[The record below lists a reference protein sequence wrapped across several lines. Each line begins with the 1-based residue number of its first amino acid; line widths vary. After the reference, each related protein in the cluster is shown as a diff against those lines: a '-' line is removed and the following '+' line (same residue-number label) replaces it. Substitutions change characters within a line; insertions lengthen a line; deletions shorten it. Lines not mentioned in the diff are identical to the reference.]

1 MNVSIGY
8 CEDVLKTL
16 PVGYYLGHRVSTKLD
31 PAGDDTY
38 INMDT
43 ESITISYNNI
53 VTMLKNAPDD
63 IDRES
68 VIRGLFYHEISHA
81 LLTWRP
87 GALKYV
93 IDCFDQLLL
102 KGIKRQLSS
111 KPEIKAQ
118 QITYLQE
125 NFHDIMNIFEDERI
139 ETMCKTYYMNV
150 DFKRNL
156 FLINGIDPA
165 ELMND
170 EDPIKRFY
178 AVVRYRVGKPE
189 FIEIRDSIIM
199 RFARYSFAKQTRL
212 DDVLKEYFR
221 SVFGLFVQ
229 IMKDNPKKNSMQ
241 SARSKQSDQDS
252 NKASS
257 ENITGN
263 TAQKVLSD
271 SQISQM
277 LDTFN
282 MQNTDPGVN
291 NSILKT
297 IAQQLS
303 TNIYAAQVKAQLEKI
318 LTEALNKNK
327 NRASSSLAYAG
338 RIDPRSTASKD
349 YRWFTKKTTHGAAKH
364 FDKVHFNLFCDNSG
378 SFAGS
383 KAKMNSL
390 ICALKNIESN
400 NPDFSVTVL
409 HCADGITIPD
419 QDNPYLDCNGGSR
432 LPETANEI
440 YKSVQKPNATNI
452 NLVVFDGQMYI
463 PYDEAGKA
471 NFAAFNHPNCIVIS
485 DTDNEEAFKTYAPQA
500 RSTFIIEKYADVFI
514 NEALTLVGKL
524 IA

>member
-16 PVGYYLGHRVSTKLD
+16 PVGYYLGHRVSAKLD
-31 PAGDDTY
+31 PVGDDTY
-38 INMDT
+38 IDMNT
-43 ESITISYNNI
+43 ESIIISYNNI

-87 GALKYV
+87 AAIKYV
-93 IDCFDQLLL
+93 MEYFDCQLL
-102 KGIKRQLSS
+102 KEVKKQLSS

-118 QITYLQE
+118 QSVYLKE
-125 NFHDIMNIFEDERI
+125 NFPDIMNIFEDERI
-139 ETMCKTYYMNV
+139 ETACKNYYMNV

-156 FLINGIDPA
+156 FLINGIDPM
-165 ELMND
+165 ELVNN

-189 FIEIRDSIIM
+189 FIEIRDSLIM
-199 RFARYSFAKQTRL
+199 RFIRYSFAKAL
-212 DDVLKEYFR
+212 APNDDLREYFR
-221 SVFGLFVQ
+221 SVLELFVK
-229 IMKDNPKKNSMQ
+229 IMKDNPKKNSVQ
-241 SARSKQSDQDS
+241 STRNNQPGQDS
-252 NKASS
+252 NKTPS
-257 ENITGN
+257 ENMADN
-263 TAQKVLSD
+263 TAQKALSD
-271 SQISQM
+271 SQINQM
-277 LDTFN
+277 LDNFN
-282 MQNTDPGVN
+282 MQNTDLGFDYGT
-291 NSILKT
+291 LKT
-297 IAQQLS
+297 IAQKLS

-349 YRWFTKKTTHGAAKH
+349 YRWFTKKTTHGAVKH

-378 SFAGS
+378 SFIIS

-409 HCADGITIPD
+409 HCANGITIPD

-440 YKSVQKPNATNI
+440 YKSVQKPNTTNI
-452 NLVVFDGQMYI
+452 NLVVFDGRMYT
-463 PYDEAGKA
+463 PYDPAGKA

-485 DTDNEEAFKTYAPQA
+485 DDENEDVFKTYAPQA
-500 RSTFIIEKYADVFI
+500 RSTFITEKYADVFI

>member
-16 PVGYYLGHRVSTKLD
+16 PVGYYLGHRVSAKLD

-38 INMDT
+38 IDMDT

-53 VTMLKNAPDD
+53 VTMLKNASDD

-81 LLTWRP
+81 LLTYRTDIF
-87 GALKYV
+87 KEV
-93 IDCFDQLLL
+93 MRIFDKWFL
-102 KGIKRQLSS
+102 KGVKSQLSS

-118 QITYLQE
+118 QIKYLEE

-139 ETMCKTYYMNV
+139 ETACKNYYLNV

-165 ELMND
+165 ELVNN

-189 FIEIRDSIIM
+189 FIEIRDSLIA
-199 RFARYSFAKQTRL
+199 RFTHYSFANLKYLEDKSRDYFQS
-212 DDVLKEYFR
+212 VLEF
-221 SVFGLFVQ
+221 FVK
-229 IMKDNPKKNSMQ
+229 IMKDKPKKSSMQ
-241 SARSKQSDQDS
+241 SAQSKQPGQDS
-252 NKASS
+252 NKTPS
-257 ENITGN
+257 ENMAGN
-263 TAQKVLSD
+263 TAQKALSD
-271 SQISQM
+271 SQINQM
-277 LDTFN
+277 LDNFN
-282 MQNTDPGVN
+282 MQNTDPGLN
-291 NSILKT
+291 AKALKT
-297 IAQQLS
+297 TAQKLS

-338 RIDPRSTASKD
+338 RIDPRSTVSKD

-378 SFAGS
+378 SFTNS

-400 NPDFSVTVL
+400 NPDFSVTVI
-409 HCADGITIPD
+409 HCANGITIPD

-440 YKSVQKPNATNI
+440 YKSVQKPNTTNI
-452 NLVVFDGQMYI
+452 NLVVFDGRMYA
-463 PYDEAGKA
+463 PYDDKGKA

-485 DTDNEEAFKTYAPQA
+485 DTDNEDVFETYAPQA
-500 RSTFIIEKYADVFI
+500 RSTFITDKYADVFI